1 MNNKYSK
8 YIYFFTIFYTIW
20 LIILPLGVRLC
31 ANPVLTYIYEQTGIN
46 IKVSKPQVITSVIP
60 HLKVKANDIQ
70 LLNKDGSKALELK
83 NPNLNIR
90 ILPLFIGRI
99 HINSF
104 ESKYIFSDLKFN
116 DKLYLGDY
124 PIEIKDQNI
133 QPTIDR
139 IKIKKYEINLCFKW

>member
-1 MNNKYSK
+1 M
-8 YIYFFTIFYTIW
+8 
-20 LIILPLGVRLC
+20 
-31 ANPVLTYIYEQTGIN
+31 
-46 IKVSKPQVITSVIP
+46 
-60 HLKVKANDIQ
+60 
-70 LLNKDGSKALELK
+70 
-83 NPNLNIR
+83 
-90 ILPLFIGRI
+90 PLFIGRI

-139 IKIKKYEINLCFKW
+139 IKIKKYDKKSGCGTEPQPHLFSITSNYASDTRLPPSQNRRTGRGHHGESR